1 MKKRLAVSLL
11 SLTVLLSCLV
21 VPASA
26 TVQRASLALSNYY
39 VTCAAGSQPG
49 EIVFTYDLQ
58 ANNFATHI
66 GITSIAIYERGGA
79 YVTTIFGSTSNGLIA
94 TSTMRHRGS
103 HPFQG
108 TSGIS
113 YYASVTIFAS
123 NSDGN
128 DYKTV
133 QTALVTAP

>member
-39 VTCAAGSQPG
+39 VTCVPGSNSG
-49 EIVFTYDLQ
+49 EIVFTYDLL
-58 ANNFATHI
+58 ANNLATRI
-66 GITSIAIYERGGA
+66 GISSIAIYERSGD

-94 TSTMRHRGS
+94 TSTMRHRGNY
-103 HPFQG
+103 PFRG
-108 TSGIS
+108 TPGVS

-123 NSDGN
+123 NPDGS

-133 QTALVTAP
+133 QTGFVTAP